1 MAVPKKKRSISINR
15 NRNYI
20 KLKNT
25 FKKKLQSI
33 NFLEKEKFQTNKYL
47 FNKLFFKFLI
57 RTNNNLKEIDKL
69 FTSKLF
75 RIPSFYLTQTLFFS
89 YIKNF
94 DKFIVLYYSYYFKS
108 FKINSSDIIFNFDF
122 ISPKKII
129 GKKVFCQQNYFYF
142 LSLFGLK

>member
-47 FNKLFFKFLI
+47 FNKLFFKFLVK
-57 RTNNNLKEIDKL
+57 TNNNKKEIDKL
-69 FTSKLF
+69 FISKLF
-75 RIPSFYLTQTLFFS
+75 RIPSFYLTQTLFFNC
-89 YIKNF
+89 IKNF

-108 FKINSSDIIFNFDF
+108 FKINSYDIILNFDF
-122 ISPKKII
+122 IFSKKVI
-129 GKKVFCQQNYFYF
+129 GKKIFCQQSYFNF
-142 LSLFGLK
+142 LSLFGSK